1 MGRSAR
7 TPAFLDGMG
16 YGRPPE
22 TRSTAML
29 GYSSQLLSIP
39 NGCINE
45 QMVVFNLGLRG
56 KPGGLLLACEN
67 DTWMFAVARTIDTG
81 GAPRFRHHACAGR
94 VHCPG
99 NHGQATP
106 RTRSRRLPPSAIPR
120 RFGGATTTCRDSPR
134 TVRHRRCAL
143 QP

>member
-1 MGRSAR
+1 
-7 TPAFLDGMG
+7 MG

-81 GAPRFRHHACAGR
+81 GAPPDFATMLALAE

-99 NHGQATP
+99 NHGRATP
-106 RTRSRRLPPSAIPR
+106 RAPARGHCHLPQSRGGLAALRPHDETPR
-120 RFGGATTTCRDSPR
+120 GLLVIGDALCSP
-134 TVRHRRCAL
+134 
-143 QP
+143 